1 MVCGSSPLPS
11 TISKPP
17 FGGMLFLVH
26 LGFSTQPLTCN
37 INVAYNPLEMDSD
50 KLFKALS
57 NPIRR
62 LMLDELSDRNEQT
75 FYELCSR
82 PLMKH
87 NVGIRSQALAR
98 HLE

>member
-1 MVCGSSPLPS
+1 ME
-11 TISKPP
+11 
-17 FGGMLFLVH
+17 
-26 LGFSTQPLTCN
+26 N
-37 INVAYNPLEMDSD
+37 N

-82 PLMKH
+82 LIMKH
-87 NVGIRSQALAR
+87 NIGISRQALAR
-98 HLE
+98 HLELLEVAGLVSSKKKGKFRIIQFNQKPIENLADRWLK

>member
-1 MVCGSSPLPS
+1 MCHAKI
-11 TISKPP
+11 TA
-17 FGGMLFLVH
+17 
-26 LGFSTQPLTCN
+26 QPLTCN

-62 LMLDELSDRNEQT
+62 LMLDELTDKNEQT

-82 PLMKH
+82 LIMKH
-87 NVGIRSQALAR
+87 NVGISRQALAR
-98 HLE
+98 HLELLEDAELDSLPLECS